1 MWRKFVTC
9 ESANAQLTSC
19 ATIMRLLHD
28 CRLYGIIDL
37 GYVEGFDAARIGEQ
51 MIEGGVDLIQLRGK
65 GKSLGELVD
74 LAAKLCEVTAKSSTP
89 LIVNDHA
96 EIARHVPVQGVHVG
110 QDDDPIEVARQKA
123 TRDILV
129 GKSTHS
135 IEQARA
141 AQSDGADDSFRNGD
155 TEWVIREEPE
165 KKRVYDLEERT
176 ARFGEAVI
184 DFAKTIPQNPVTNRL
199 ISQLVG
205 AGTSVGANYVEADDS
220 VSKKDFLK
228 SIGTCRKEARETKHF
243 LRMIARAV
251 PELKQ
256 EARELWM
263 EAREL
268 HLIFSRIWR
277 GRKNE

>member
-1 MWRKFVTC
+1 MLINDEARMTNDEGMTKS
-9 ESANAQLTSC
+9 EAQKPGSG
-19 ATIMRLLHD
+19 D
-28 CRLYGIIDL
+28 DL
-37 GYVEGFDAARIGEQ
+37 
-51 MIEGGVDLIQLRGK
+51 
-65 GKSLGELVD
+65 
-74 LAAKLCEVTAKSSTP
+74 
-89 LIVNDHA
+89 
-96 EIARHVPVQGVHVG
+96 
-110 QDDDPIEVARQKA
+110 
-123 TRDILV
+123 
-129 GKSTHS
+129 
-135 IEQARA
+135 
-141 AQSDGADDSFRNGD
+141 FRNED
-155 TEWVIREEPE
+155 AEWVIREPE
-165 KKRVYDLEERT
+165 KNRVYDLEERT

-228 SIGTCRKEARETKHF
+228 SIGTCRKEARETKHL

-251 PELKQ
+251 PELKLH
-256 EARELWM
+256 ARKRWM